1 MERGV
6 CFAAFCYGLQCVDDG
21 PVIPATEQEADGGLG
36 GAGLFTKQVHGHLS
50 GQRDSGGSAGL
61 EQAAGLHVVKRG
73 DFLADVGGL
82 GLESRAVRE
91 MNSSA
96 PLGKRGG

>member
-6 CFAAFCYGLQCVDDG
+6 GFAAFCYGFQCVEDRS
-21 PVIPATEQEADGGLG
+21 VISATEQEADGGLG
-36 GAGLFTKQVHGHLS
+36 GVGLFPKQVHGHLS
-50 GQRDSGGSAGL
+50 GEGDSGGSAGL

-73 DFLADVGGL
+73 DFLADVRGF
-82 GLESRAVRE
+82 GLESRAVGE

-96 PLGKRGG
+96 PLGERGG